1 MTMCDAN
8 QSCDNLVAL
17 LRDTGLNFLVQETP
31 FSVFITIRKSFY
43 REVKKT
49 GCVTENLE
57 KLKNENSTLKTDLE
71 DKELQL
77 QVCRNEIIALQ
88 SRLEKAEKE
97 MLCHAKNA
105 KISDEKSKDEISIL
119 RSVVKKNEDM
129 ISSLKSKSSESAKSI
144 KAYEKDIH
152 NLHKKNENLNEQ
164 VANLKAS
171 NNEIKREKAKEIKAL
186 KTKMQ
191 IASKSKSTQTL
202 STLPSCS
209 CQGLNVLLLNNN
221 NPVTPS
227 VVSTS
232 TSTQT
237 CSSFSAATV
246 PAVSTS
252 SSRASNL
259 IQCVV
264 CSEMF
269 YTAEELI
276 KHAGTE
282 HDLSMNAEKLTDPNE
297 DDAFLRFLRS
307 MNIGEMYLKERVRYY
322 PENSDHIFERIKI
335 RIIAQMKFTSWSIAI
350 ERNMKENCIKKS
362 RHRGMNHEA

>member
-1 MTMCDAN
+1 M
-8 QSCDNLVAL
+8 
-17 LRDTGLNFLVQETP
+17 
-31 FSVFITIRKSFY
+31 
-43 REVKKT
+43 
-49 GCVTENLE
+49 
-57 KLKNENSTLKTDLE
+57 
-71 DKELQL
+71 
-77 QVCRNEIIALQ
+77 
-88 SRLEKAEKE
+88 
-97 MLCHAKNA
+97 
-105 KISDEKSKDEISIL
+105 KSK
-119 RSVVKKNEDM
+119 N
-129 ISSLKSKSSESAKSI
+129 SESAKSI
-144 KAYEKDIH
+144 KAHEKDIH
-152 NLHKKNENLNEQ
+152 NLRKKNENLNEQ

-191 IASKSKSTQTL
+191 IVSKSESTQTY
-202 STLPSCS
+202 STLSSCS
-209 CQGLNVLLLNNN
+209 CQGLNVLPLNNN
-221 NPVTPS
+221 NPVTP

-237 CSSFSAATV
+237 CSSFSDTV
-246 PAVSTS
+246 PAVSIS
-252 SSRASNL
+252 SNL

-264 CSEMF
+264 CSETF

-276 KHAGTE
+276 EHAGTE
-282 HDLSMNAEKLTDPNE
+282 HDLSINAEKLTDPNE

-335 RIIAQMKFTSWSIAI
+335 RIIAQMKFTSWSMAI

>member
-1 MTMCDAN
+1 MCDAN

-49 GCVTENLE
+49 GCVTENVE

-77 QVCRNEIIALQ
+77 QVCKNETIALQ

-186 KTKMQ
+186 KTKIQ
-191 IASKSKSTQTL
+191 IVSK
-202 STLPSCS
+202 
-209 CQGLNVLLLNNN
+209 
-221 NPVTPS
+221 
-227 VVSTS
+227 
-232 TSTQT
+232 
-237 CSSFSAATV
+237 
-246 PAVSTS
+246 
-252 SSRASNL
+252 
-259 IQCVV
+259 
-264 CSEMF
+264 
-269 YTAEELI
+269 
-276 KHAGTE
+276 
-282 HDLSMNAEKLTDPNE
+282 
-297 DDAFLRFLRS
+297 
-307 MNIGEMYLKERVRYY
+307 
-322 PENSDHIFERIKI
+322 
-335 RIIAQMKFTSWSIAI
+335 
-350 ERNMKENCIKKS
+350 
-362 RHRGMNHEA
+362 